1 LSADGFNQVT
11 NQTPIIFCVGLA
23 AHDYVFGLDP
33 MPSTPSKHSARSFAE
48 SGGGGAAN
56 FAVAIARLGGQA
68 CLLTRLG
75 DDPIGDVIIKDLV
88 QEGVDCTQIKRFSG
102 CRSSLS
108 AVLVDGAGE
117 RMIINYRD
125 QTLPLDPTW
134 MPVPVPHRHV
144 VLADS
149 RWPEGALHMLRLA
162 RAQGCIA
169 LLDGD
174 VPGVSR
180 EEMQAATM
188 IAFSKEGLSDTV
200 GFEGLEK
207 GLRDVA
213 RFTDARLLVTDGA
226 QGCYW
231 LEGDDFCHLPAFP
244 VTALDGLGAGDVFHG
259 ALALALAEQQDLA
272 QAIRFASAAAAIK
285 VSRFGGRSGAPTR
298 QELEQFLNAHA

>member
-1 LSADGFNQVT
+1 MNAVAPSPL
-11 NQTPIIFCVGLA
+11 IYCIGLA
-23 AHDYVFGLDP
+23 AHDFVFGLEA

-68 CLLTRLG
+68 QLLTRLG
-75 DDPIGDVIIKDLV
+75 DDGIGDAIVKELV
-88 QEGVDCTQIKRFSG
+88 NEGVDCSCVKRFSG

-108 AVLVDGAGE
+108 AVLVDESGE

-125 QTLPLDPTW
+125 PMLPVDPSW
-134 MPVPVPHRHV
+134 MPKPSHNRHV

-149 RWPEGALHMLRLA
+149 RWPEGALYMLRQA
-162 RAQGCIA
+162 RETGCVA

-180 EEMQAATM
+180 EEMQVATM
-188 IAFSKEGLSDTV
+188 IAFSKEGLSGTV
-200 GFEGLEK
+200 GFEGLEQ
-207 GLRDVA
+207 GLRQVA
-213 RFTDARLLVTDGA
+213 QWTDAILIVTDGA

-231 LEGDDFCHLPAFP
+231 LEGDVFCHQPAFP
-244 VTALDGLGAGDVFHG
+244 VKALDGLGAGDVFHG
-259 ALALALAEQQDLA
+259 ALALALSEQQTLA
-272 QAIRFASAAAAIK
+272 GAIKFASAAAAIK

-298 QELEQFLNAHA
+298 GELDAFLSQHA

>member
-1 LSADGFNQVT
+1 MIADGFKTVT
-11 NQTPIIFCVGLA
+11 NQIPTIFCVGLA
-23 AHDYVFGLDP
+23 AHDYVFGLDA
-33 MPSTPSKHSARSFAE
+33 MPTTPSKHSARSFVE

-56 FAVAIARLGGQA
+56 FAVTITRLGGQA
-68 CLLTRLG
+68 SLLTCLG
-75 DDPIGDVIIKDLV
+75 DDGIGDVIIKDLER
-88 QEGVDCTQIKRFSG
+88 EGVDCTKVKRFPG
-102 CRSSLS
+102 CRSSFS
-108 AVLVDGAGE
+108 AVLVDGSGE

-125 QTLPLDPTW
+125 QALPLDPTW
-134 MPVPVPHRHV
+134 MPMPHPHRHV
-144 VLADS
+144 VLADL
-149 RWPEGALHMLRLA
+149 RWPEGALHMLSLA

-180 EEMQAATM
+180 EEMQAATL

-213 RFTDARLLVTDGA
+213 RSTDARLIVTNGA

-231 LEGDDFCHLPAFP
+231 LEGNDFCHLPAFP
-244 VTALDGLGAGDVFHG
+244 VQALDGLGAGDVFHG

-298 QELEQFLNAHA
+298 PELEEFLSVHA